1 MQELDRIHLA
11 DAALRHWG
19 FQDFSIICQFVNK
32 FKLWILSIVN
42 SSSRTTSIAAL
53 QWFFHFQRGLFKT
66 SLWSRLCRLR
76 HLSLHSG
83 LQLLRF
89 LQLPSCQS
97 LSFILLPRIW
107 NVRFYAQELNLV
119 NWGWRSSLLQQVVI
133 WPELSG
139 CLTKMSQAKY
149 AESRLLHCRPLVQTG
164 WIFRS
169 VFFVYIGIKTLVVNL
184 VKIYW

>member
-1 MQELDRIHLA
+1 MQELNRIHLA
-11 DAALRHWG
+11 DVALRQWG

-66 SLWSRLCRLR
+66 SLWSQLCRLR
-76 HLSLHSG
+76 HLSLHCG

-89 LQLPSCQS
+89 STAAILSKSILYPFALDLERPLLRPRTQLGQ
-97 LSFILLPRIW
+97 LGL
-107 NVRFYAQELNLV
+107 AELFAPTGCHLT
-119 NWGWRSSLLQQVVI
+119 W
-133 WPELSG
+133 LSG
-139 CLTKMSQAKY
+139 CLIKMSQAKY
-149 AESRLLHCRPLVQTG
+149 VESSLQNCRPSVKTG

-169 VFFVYIGIKTLVVNL
+169 VWFVYIGIKTLVVNL

>member
-1 MQELDRIHLA
+1 MRFNNFKTYLSSTSEQVQVVDSADR
-11 DAALRHWG
+11 
-19 FQDFSIICQFVNK
+19 QFFLEDK
-32 FKLWILSIVN
+32 YIV
-42 SSSRTTSIAAL
+42 L
-53 QWFFHFQRGLFKT
+53 QRFFHFQRGLFKT

-149 AESRLLHCRPLVQTG
+149 AESRLLNCRPLVQTG

-169 VFFVYIGIKTLVVNL
+169 VFIFINGI
-184 VKIYW
+184 